1 MANFV
6 KVCKTSDVTAGCGKS
21 IDINGKPVAVFNV
34 DGNFYAIDDTCLH
47 RGGPLGE
54 GELDGKTVI
63 CPWHGWRFDVTTGAN
78 ELVPDLP
85 TQRYEVKVEGDDI
98 LVDL

>member
-6 KVCKTSDVTAGCGKS
+6 KVCKIGDVKAGCGKS
-21 IDINGKPVAVFNV
+21 LEISGKSVAVFNV
-34 DGNFYAIDDTCLH
+34 EGNFYALNDICGH

-54 GELDGKTVI
+54 GEVDGKTVI
-63 CPWHGWRFDVTTGAN
+63 CPWHGWRYDVTSGAN

-85 TQRYEVKVEGDDI
+85 TQKYELKVEGEDI
-98 LVDL
+98 LVDI